1 MFILHTKYVDVKPV
15 PFMHQMLC
23 FLCSSHAPRSPMA
36 QILPLGLPG
45 HLIHKLNLA
54 ARDAAA
60 PSVQPTLLQPLR
72 AAPSQMLLYIL
83 CPNLQLPYLSN
94 KFSGSLTFHF
104 ASLHLLYSSWSLSS
118 SLSWL
123 DFPLPCSLAQR
134 CGLPS
139 LLLCVYQQ
147 VTASS

>member
-23 FLCSSHAPRSPMA
+23 FLCSSHPPRSPMA

-45 HLIHKLNLA
+45 HLIHK
-54 ARDAAA
+54 
-60 PSVQPTLLQPLR
+60 QPG
-72 AAPSQMLLYIL
+72 MLLLLL
-83 CPNLQLPYLSN
+83 CSPLYCNPCAQPPHRCYYTSSAQTCSCPLSN

-134 CGLPS
+134 
-139 LLLCVYQQ
+139 
-147 VTASS
+147 